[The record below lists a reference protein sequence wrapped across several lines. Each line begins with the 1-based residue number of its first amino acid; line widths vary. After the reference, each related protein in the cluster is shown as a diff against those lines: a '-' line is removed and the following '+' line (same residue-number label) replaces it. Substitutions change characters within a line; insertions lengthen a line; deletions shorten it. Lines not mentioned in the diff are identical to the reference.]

1 LIAYMR
7 HKLFTLS
14 TYTAH
19 FTTAIFFFGFAF
31 DMVLLPDFDD
41 LLAKLI
47 GLTHI
52 TLIALFIIFREWIVS
67 RNTASSF
74 EEKIYAFSTFIIA
87 FSSGSALSFVFVYA
101 LRSAAFS
108 VSWPL
113 FVMLFIVMCAN
124 EFFTSH
130 SYRLTLDI
138 AVLFIASF
146 FYIVFNLPALLKEQ
160 NDIIF
165 TISAVI
171 SVVVGLLYVTI
182 LRRSSETAEHEA
194 GRGYALALGIPMFV
208 SMLYVLNVIPAV
220 PLSMKAGGVYHSVI
234 RHENGEFFVE
244 GETDTR
250 PFVKYRRPIY
260 HVSPQDT
267 GAYFFSA
274 VDAPAE
280 LSAPLSH
287 VWEQYD
293 YTSKKWVTGAVI
305 PFALSGGRDGGYRA
319 YTYKQ
324 GATEGLWRVTVK
336 VDSKRIIGRK
346 VFYIKRVDT
355 VKTKGMVL

>member
-1 LIAYMR
+1 MR

-31 DMVLLPDFDD
+31 DMFLLPDFEDV
-41 LLAKLI
+41 LAKVI

-52 TLIALFIIFREWIVS
+52 TLIALFIIFREWVVS
-67 RNTASSF
+67 RNTASPL

-101 LRSAAFS
+101 LRSAALS

-138 AVLFIASF
+138 AVLFIATF
-146 FYIVFNLPALLKEQ
+146 FYIVFNLPVLLKEQ

-165 TISAVI
+165 TISAVV
-171 SVVVGLLYVTI
+171 SVVVGLLYITI

-194 GRGYALALGIPMFV
+194 GRGYSLALGIPMFV
-208 SMLYVLNVIPAV
+208 GMLYVLNVIPAV
-220 PLSMKAGGVYHSVI
+220 PLSMKAGGVYHSI
-234 RHENGEFFVE
+234 IHRDNGDFIAK
-244 GETDTR
+244 GEVDTR
-250 PFVKYRRPIY
+250 SFVQYRRPVY
-260 HVSPQDT
+260 HLSLQDT
-267 GAYFFSA
+267 GIYFFSA
-274 VDAPAE
+274 VDAPTE
-280 LSAPLSH
+280 LSATLSH
-287 VWEQYD
+287 VWEEYD
-293 YTSKKWVTGAVI
+293 YVNKKWVTGAVI
-305 PFALSGGRDGGYRA
+305 PFTLSGGRDGGYRA

-324 GATEGLWRVTVK
+324 GVTEGLWRVTVK
-336 VDSKRIIGRK
+336 VDSKRVIGRK
-346 VFYIKRVDT
+346 EFYVKRVDT
-355 VKTKGMVL
+355 VIVQEISL

>member
-1 LIAYMR
+1 MR

-19 FTTAIFFFGFAF
+19 FTTAIFFFGFVF
-31 DMVLLPDFDD
+31 DMFLLPDFDD
-41 LLAKLI
+41 VLAKVI

-52 TLIALFIIFREWIVS
+52 ALIALFIIFREWVVS

-101 LRSAAFS
+101 LRSAALS

-130 SYRLTLDI
+130 NYRLTLDI

-146 FYIVFNLPALLKEQ
+146 FYTVFNLPVLLKEQ

-165 TISAVI
+165 TISAIV
-171 SVVVGLLYVTI
+171 SVVVGLIYITI
-182 LRRSSETAEHEA
+182 LRKSSETAEYEA
-194 GRGYALALGIPMFV
+194 GRGYALALGVPMFV

-220 PLSMKAGGVYHSVI
+220 PLSMKTSGVYHSI
-234 RHENGEFFVE
+234 THHENGTFIAT
-244 GETDTR
+244 GELDTR
-250 PFVKYRRPIY
+250 SFSQYRRPVY
-260 HVSPQDT
+260 HLSLKDV
-267 GAYFFSA
+267 GVYFFSA
-274 VDAPAE
+274 VNAPAE

-287 VWEQYD
+287 VWERYD
-293 YTSKKWVTGAVI
+293 DTTKKWVVSATI
-305 PFALSGGRDGGYRA
+305 PFTLSGGRDGGYRA

-324 GATEGLWRVTVK
+324 SVVEGLWRVTVK
-336 VDSKRIIGRK
+336 VDSKRVIGRK
-346 VFYIKRVDT
+346 EFYVKRVDVVT
-355 VKTKGMVL
+355 VQEMSL